1 MEKFHDLPI
10 GILENEQVRLEYLT
24 TAGPRIV
31 GLSYRGSSNL
41 LADVHD
47 LAWDTPNGAYHPYGG
62 HRLWISPESPEKTY
76 IPDEFGLQLRQF
88 PNGVELT
95 GVKEISSG
103 VRKSIRIELATGQAG
118 FRLTHTIRNENPN
131 PIRIAPWS
139 ITMFRLGGWVILP
152 QPVGNSDPHGLLP
165 NRLLALWPY
174 TRLND
179 PRLIWRDDF
188 ILLHATSDL
197 PPAKLGYAGTHGWL
211 AYWLD
216 GILFRKSFD
225 IQKEAVY
232 PDGGCNTESYC
243 NNRDVEL
250 ESLGPLETLAPGAST
265 HLSET
270 WELQE
275 GLDGPFVPEEIRDL
289 IDNGLVK

>member
-10 GILENEQVRLEYLT
+10 GVLENEHVRLEYLT

-31 GLSYRGSSNL
+31 GLSYRGSPNM

-76 IPDEFGLQLRQF
+76 IPDGTGLQMQQF

-95 GVKEISSG
+95 GVKEIGSG
-103 VRKSIRIELATGQAG
+103 VRKSMRIELATGQPG
-118 FRLTHTIRNENPN
+118 FRLTHSIRNENPD

-139 ITMFRLGGWVILP
+139 ITMFRLGGWVLLP
-152 QPVGNSDPHGLLP
+152 QPAGNADPYGLLP
-165 NRLLALWPY
+165 NRFLALWPY

-197 PPAKLGYAGTHGWL
+197 PPAKLGYAGTAGWL

-225 IQKEAVY
+225 IQAGAVY

-243 NNRDVEL
+243 NNQDVEL
-250 ESLGPLETLAPGAST
+250 ESLGPLETLAPGASS

-270 WELQE
+270 WELKA
-275 GLDGPFVPEEIRDL
+275 GLDVPFIPMEIRDL
-289 IDNGLVK
+289 ILNI

>member
-1 MEKFHDLPI
+1 MEKFHDHPI
-10 GILENEQVRLEYLT
+10 GVLENEHVRLEYLT

-31 GLSYRGSSNL
+31 GLSYRGSPNL

-76 IPDEFGLQLRQF
+76 IPDESGLQLHQF

-95 GVKEISSG
+95 GVKEIGSG
-103 VRKSIRIELATGQAG
+103 VRKSIRIELAAGQAG
-118 FRLTHTIRNENPN
+118 FRLTHTIRNENPD

-152 QPVGNSDPHGLLP
+152 QPVGNTDPHGLLP

-179 PRLIWRDDF
+179 PRLILRDDF

-197 PPAKLGYAGTHGWL
+197 PPAKLGYAGTNGWL

-225 IQKEAVY
+225 IQAGAVY

-243 NNRDVEL
+243 NDLDVEL

-270 WELQE
+270 WKLQE
-275 GLDGPFVPEEIRDL
+275 GLNGPFIPKEIRNL
-289 IDNGLVK
+289 IDKR